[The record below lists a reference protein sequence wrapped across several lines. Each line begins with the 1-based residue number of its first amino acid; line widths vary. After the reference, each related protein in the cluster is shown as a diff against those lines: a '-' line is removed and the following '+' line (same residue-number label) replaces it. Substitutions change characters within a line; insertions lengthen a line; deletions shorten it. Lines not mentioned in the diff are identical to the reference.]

1 MNTNKSI
8 IIGIVFLLAL
18 AAIYFLI
25 YGNPY
30 AKNYGNQ
37 STTNNS
43 STTQSNTAANT
54 VSIQNFAFN
63 PSSLTV
69 SKGTTVTWTN
79 EDSASHEIKST
90 TFGSS
95 LLSKGATFSHTFDQ
109 TGTFNYSCA
118 IHPTM
123 QGKII
128 VQ

>member
-1 MNTNKSI
+1 METNKSI
-8 IIGIVFLLAL
+8 IIGIVLVLAL

-30 AKNYGNQ
+30 SNNYSNR
-37 STTNNS
+37 STNNN
-43 STTQSNTAANT
+43 STAQSNTGANT
-54 VSIQNFAFN
+54 VSILNFAFN
-63 PSSLTV
+63 PSTLTV

-79 EDSASHEIKST
+79 EDSAEHEIKSD

-118 IHPTM
+118 IHTTM